1 MRFFDKQILFDNF
14 LNEWELQ
21 FNKVPP
27 ILRYIISYPEIASKF
42 DELHPLSQDCLNT
55 SQLEWVS
62 LVKQFDNP
70 IEGTFFKEYWVP
82 IQKDGYDYFID
93 LSSEKLSVFETKF
106 FFFKPYFWYKQFIA
120 EDLSEFLIT
129 IDNPE
134 FDSDNFFEK
143 MKMDRLFE
151 SIRIYKER
159 RENEDPELN

>member
-1 MRFFDKQILFDNF
+1 MLYSDKQILFDNF

-21 FNKVPP
+21 FNKIPS
-27 ILRYIISYPEIASKF
+27 ILRYITSYPEIAAKF
-42 DELHPLSQDCLNT
+42 DELHPLSLESLNT

-70 IEGTFFKEYWVP
+70 IETLFFKEYWVP

-93 LSSEKLSVFETKF
+93 LSSEKLSVFETKYF
-106 FFFKPYFWYKQFIA
+106 FFEPYCWYKQFTI
-120 EDLSEFLIT
+120 ENLSEFLLK

-134 FDSDNFFEK
+134 FDTENFFEK
-143 MKMDRLFE
+143 MKMERLFE

-159 RENEDPELN
+159 RENRNPELN